1 MSVNRKTVLII
12 VGLLLIGIVG
22 GAAAAIGLGLDETV
36 AVSYG
41 SVEYEQ
47 SDLVV
52 NDWQI
57 NGPGVNVDDVD
68 VDVENT
74 GDESRTADV
83 TVYLMDDDAVVSSG
97 TTSAEWDDGEQ
108 STVNVDV
115 DRVREHEFD
124 SIEIR
129 IEE

>member
-1 MSVNRKTVLII
+1 MSVNRKTVVII
-12 VGLLLIGIVG
+12 VALLLVGMVG
-22 GAAAAIGLGLDETV
+22 GAAAAIGLGLDETI

-47 SDLVV
+47 SDLIV

-57 NGPGVNVDDVD
+57 NGPGLNVDGVD

-83 TVYLMDDDAVVSSG
+83 KVYLMDDDTVVSSG
-97 TTSAEWDDGEQ
+97 VASAQWNDNEEK
-108 STVNVDV
+108 TVNVDV
-115 DRVREHEFD
+115 DRVRENQFD
-124 SIEIR
+124 SIDIR
-129 IEE
+129 VEE